1 MYFFRYILA
10 NDNMLNLIKDYFI
23 TIDDD
28 FSIIE
33 VCDSSNEAI
42 EFIELLLKKHCE
54 IYNENDIYHLI

>member
-1 MYFFRYILA
+1 
-10 NDNMLNLIKDYFI
+10 MLNLIKDYFI

-33 VCDSSNEAI
+33 VCDSLNEAI
-42 EFIELLLKKHCE
+42 ECIELLLKKHCE